1 MFAPDTQDDWS
12 RLGLYRSR
20 DVLERLYLARHGGEL
35 NAGKAKEVIANFE
48 QAQQYFESART
59 AGVLAGPLEQ
69 YYGVLSFARGLILY
83 LTPKAREAN
92 LTKGHGIGEY
102 LPEDGPLEG
111 MRLTVQSGTFDEFL
125 DSTGNVETFH
135 LDEPRAGLQTGS
147 QWFTTSLPRPAKDS
161 EFSFDDILSRIPG
174 LRTHYEQAFGTHARC
189 YGCTAWLFT
198 GTINVALWGN
208 ADSLPDS
215 AYLTN
220 AVRFGPARGEAT
232 ISPQQGVTL
241 RMRPPVGEPVQKYC
255 PTIMESQQ
263 GGQAVVES
271 LPGGGALSQIGLY
284 FAAAHALSTIVRYH
298 PTRWM
303 QLLSR
308 ERGDR
313 ILPVLERLRLL
324 LQTEFVRLVL
334 TEVERSGAVPP

>member
-1 MFAPDTQDDWS
+1 MFSPDSQDDWS

-20 DVLERLYLARHGGEL
+20 DVLERQYRARHGAEL
-35 NAGKAKEVIANFE
+35 SAGKAREVIANLE

-69 YYGVLSFARGLILY
+69 YYGVLSFARGLVLY
-83 LTPKAREAN
+83 LTPRTREAN
-92 LTKGHGIGEY
+92 LTKGHGLGEH

-111 MRLTVQSGTFDEFL
+111 MRLTIQAGTFDEFL
-125 DSTGNVETFH
+125 DATGNAETFH

-147 QWFTTSLPRPAKDS
+147 QWFTSSLPRPARDA
-161 EFSFDDILSRIPG
+161 ELTFDDVLSRIPG
-174 LRTHYEQAFGTHARC
+174 LRNHYEQAFGTHAKC
-189 YGCTAWLFT
+189 YGGSAWVFA
-198 GTINVALWGN
+198 GTINAHLRRGAVG
-208 ADSLPDS
+208 LPDS
-215 AYLTN
+215 EYLAN
-220 AVRFGPARGEAT
+220 AIRFGPARGEVT

-241 RMRPPVGEPVQKYC
+241 RARVPVGEPVQRYC
-255 PTIMESQQ
+255 PTIMESPL
-263 GGQAVVES
+263 GGQCIVEA
-271 LPGGGALSQIGLY
+271 LPGGAALSQI
-284 FAAAHALSTIVRYH
+284 TIVRYY

-334 TEVERSGAVPP
+334 AEVERSGAATP